1 MGRKKLK
8 LDLTRTSIYIE
19 KKQLEWVERNHF
31 NLSSL
36 VRSYLRELMPA
47 IDSTKNLLVP
57 VYIKNKSEST
67 FRRRAKKN
75 PRLKEVGLV

>member
-1 MGRKKLK
+1 MGRKKLN

-19 KKQLEWVERNHF
+19 KKQLEWLEKNHF

-36 VRSYLRELMPA
+36 IRSYLRELIPA
-47 IDSTKNLLVP
+47 IEGTRNVMFP
-57 VYIKNKSEST
+57 VYYKNKSPST